1 MSGLNTTWTI
11 PHDQAKKVE
20 GTWYVRVPGSHNV
33 SLFKMVCEDNH
44 LAEGMDLRSLATNN
58 GLITLRMIRNK
69 AQASELG
76 AEASTLFA
84 ADSGTPRKTQRSRGA
99 LNTQRRISQSM
110 EIEVPV
116 YGVIQVLKP
125 VSANDALYVE
135 YDEHTLSAVIQFL
148 RESGFAPENSYRHLK
163 HDGNK
168 GIQRRRDGKFL
179 VKRQHGKHK
188 SQIVPTLEDALQ
200 LQMRAA
206 PNGESN
212 GEGDDDLAMEVEN
225 APNGESNGEGDDDP
239 PILQELEIHQKKREQ
254 PEKQINKTEKWS
266 SQAMPLK
273 TSMQKMS
280 EPSRCWQCGI

>member
-44 LAEGMDLRSLATNN
+44 LAEGMDLSSLATSN
-58 GLITLRMIRNK
+58 GLMGLRMIRNK
-69 AQASELG
+69 AQARELG
-76 AEASTLFA
+76 AAASTLFA
-84 ADSGTPRKTQRSRGA
+84 ADSGTPRRTKRSRGA
-99 LNTQRRISQSM
+99 LNTQRRMCQSM
-110 EIEVPV
+110 EIEVPS
-116 YGVIQVLKP
+116 YGFIHVLKP
-125 VSANDALYVE
+125 VSGNDALYVE

-200 LQMRAA
+200 LQMQAA
-206 PNGESN
+206 PNGECN
-212 GEGDDDLAMEVEN
+212 GEGDDDLAMDVEN
-225 APNGESNGEGDDDP
+225 DSNGDGNGQGAVDP
-239 PILQELEIHQKKREQ
+239 PILQELEIHQKKENNQ
-254 PEKQINKTEKWS
+254 KNK
-266 SQAMPLK
+266 
-273 TSMQKMS
+273 
-280 EPSRCWQCGI
+280 

>member
-44 LAEGMDLRSLATNN
+44 LAEGMDLSSLASSN
-58 GLITLRMIRNK
+58 GLMGLRMIRNK
-69 AQASELG
+69 AQARELG
-76 AEASTLFA
+76 AAASTLFA

-110 EIEVPV
+110 EIEVPA
-116 YGVIQVLKP
+116 YGFIQVLKP

-163 HDGNK
+163 HDGDK
-168 GIQRRRDGKFL
+168 GIQRRRDGRFL
-179 VKRQHGKHK
+179 VKKQLGKHK
-188 SQIVPTLEDALQ
+188 SQIVPTLQDALQ
-200 LQMRAA
+200 LQMQNA
-206 PNGESN
+206 PNGECN
-212 GEGDDDLAMEVEN
+212 GEGDDDLAMDVEN
-225 APNGESNGEGDDDP
+225 AANGDGNGEGAVDP
-239 PILQELEIHQKKREQ
+239 PILQELEIHQKNKKRKTRKTNKQNRKMEQ
-254 PEKQINKTEKWS
+254 PS
-266 SQAMPLK
+266 HA
-273 TSMQKMS
+273 S
-280 EPSRCWQCGI
+280 EDLNVEDE